1 MSEAAPRWQAWVDGT
16 ASPNPGRLGVGLVLV
31 APDGE
36 RRELA
41 RPLGRNGCN
50 NSAELLAIVEA
61 LTQAR
66 HAGAQCL
73 TIHSDSRFAVD
84 CLNGRDDTAV
94 PALASLLAETRQTLA
109 GFTMVEIAWLPRH
122 RNGDADRLA
131 RGAVGLPPKPAAP
144 PPGKHR
150 QRKRRR

>member
-1 MSEAAPRWQAWVDGT
+1 MSETAPHWQAWVDGT
-16 ASPNPGRLGVGLVLV
+16 ASPNPGRLGVGLVLI

-61 LTQAR
+61 LTEAR
-66 HAGAQCL
+66 RSGAQRL

-84 CLNGRDDTAV
+84 CLNRRDDTEV

-109 GFTMVEIAWLPRH
+109 GVAMVEIAWLPRH
-122 RNGDADRLA
+122 RNVDADRLA
-131 RGAVGLPPKPAAP
+131 RGAVGLAPKPVAKA
-144 PPGKHR
+144 K
-150 QRKRRR
+150 RKRRR